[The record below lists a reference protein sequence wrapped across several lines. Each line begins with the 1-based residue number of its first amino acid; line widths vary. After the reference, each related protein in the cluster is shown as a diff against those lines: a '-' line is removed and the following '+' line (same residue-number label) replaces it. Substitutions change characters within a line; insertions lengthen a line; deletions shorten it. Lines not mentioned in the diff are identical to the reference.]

1 MLAALTPDPVLIFQI
16 VLAGFIILTLPR
28 TVEGKDYSKVHEKVK
43 QQPFVLDDGYCYME
57 HAGMT
62 IENELYQALHLN

>member
-28 TVEGKDYSKVHEKVK
+28 TVEGKDSLKANAKAK
-43 QQPFVLDDGYCYME
+43 QQPFVLGDGNYYIE

-62 IENELYQALHLN
+62 IENELYQTLHFN

>member
-28 TVEGKDYSKVHEKVK
+28 TVEGKDSLKTKAKAK
-43 QQPFVLDDGYCYME
+43 QQPFVLGDGSYYIE

-62 IENELYQALHLN
+62 IENELYQTLHFN

>member
-28 TVEGKDYSKVHEKVK
+28 TVERKDFTKAHAKLK
-43 QQPFVLDDGYCYME
+43 QQPFVLDDGNCYME

-62 IENELYQALHLN
+62 IENEPYQTLHLN